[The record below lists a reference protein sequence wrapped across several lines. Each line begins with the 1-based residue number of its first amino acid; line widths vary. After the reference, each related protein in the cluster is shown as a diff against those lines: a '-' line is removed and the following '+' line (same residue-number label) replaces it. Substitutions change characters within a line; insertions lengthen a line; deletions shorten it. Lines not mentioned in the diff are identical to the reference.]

1 MVKYG
6 KRINA
11 DNFRPKFLHFEKEV
25 MKGLAKMEKSQV
37 KARVLIADSNRE
49 FRNQCVHNLKRH
61 GIEIVAEA
69 SDGQEAFAKM
79 ARLKPNIV
87 ISDLYLGKIDG
98 VGLIREA
105 KKQLGNNFPA
115 FVMLASFNSQNLFEE
130 CCEAG
135 AAYCMLKPL
144 DFAALAERV
153 IKLAAKGKRR
163 GLAQVPSRDEADL
176 EAQVTKIIHQIG
188 VPAHIKGYQ
197 YLRTAIIM
205 TINDNDIINS
215 VTKILYPS
223 VAKKYGTTSSRVERA
238 IRHAIEVAWDRG
250 DLDVLNSF
258 FGYTVQNQRGKPT
271 NSEFIAMIADN
282 LRLKN
287 KALAV

>member
-1 MVKYG
+1 
-6 KRINA
+6 
-11 DNFRPKFLHFEKEV
+11 
-25 MKGLAKMEKSQV
+25 MEKP
-37 KARVLIADSNRE
+37 RVLVADCDSE
-49 FRNQCVHNLKRH
+49 FRSQCVQSLRRQD
-61 GIEIVAEA
+61 IEVVAEA
-69 SDGQEAFAKM
+69 ADGQEAFAKM

-87 ISDLYLGKIDG
+87 ISGLYLGKIDG
-98 VGLIREA
+98 VGLIRTA
-105 KKQLGNNFPA
+105 KKQMPDYFPS
-115 FVMLASFNSQNLFEE
+115 FIMLAPFASQNLFEE

-144 DFAALAERV
+144 DFNALADR
-153 IKLAAKGKRR
+153 IRRLADKGRRR
-163 GLAQVPSRDEADL
+163 GTARPPENEEADL

-205 TINDNDIINS
+205 AINDTDIINS
-215 VTKILYPS
+215 VTKILYPT
-223 VAKKYGTTSSRVERA
+223 VAKQYNTTSSRVERA

-258 FGYTVQNQRGKPT
+258 FGYTVQNSRGKPT

-287 KALAV
+287 KTLSPV

>member
-1 MVKYG
+1 
-6 KRINA
+6 
-11 DNFRPKFLHFEKEV
+11 
-25 MKGLAKMEKSQV
+25 MEKP
-37 KARVLIADSNRE
+37 RVLVADSNSE
-49 FRNQCVHNLKRH
+49 FRNQCVQSLRRLD
-61 GIEIVAEA
+61 IEVVAEA
-69 SDGQEAFAKM
+69 ADGQEAFSKM

-98 VGLIREA
+98 VGLIRTA
-105 KKQLGNNFPA
+105 KKQMPEDFPS
-115 FVMLASFNSQNLFEE
+115 FIMLASFASQNLFEE

-135 AAYCMLKPL
+135 AAYCMLKPV
-144 DFAALAERV
+144 DFNTLADRV
-153 IKLAAKGKRR
+153 RRLADKGRRR
-163 GLAQVPSRDEADL
+163 GSARVPGREEADL

-205 TINDNDIINS
+205 TINNTEVINS
-215 VTKILYPS
+215 VTKVLYPT
-223 VAKKYGTTSSRVERA
+223 VAKQYGTTSSRVERA

-258 FGYTVQNQRGKPT
+258 FGYTVQNSRGKPT

-287 KALAV
+287 KAYATV

>member
-1 MVKYG
+1 
-6 KRINA
+6 
-11 DNFRPKFLHFEKEV
+11 
-25 MKGLAKMEKSQV
+25 ME
-37 KARVLIADSNRE
+37 KARVLVADSNSE
-49 FRNQCVHNLKRH
+49 FRTQCVQSLRRQD
-61 GIEIVAEA
+61 IEVVAEA
-69 SDGQEAFAKM
+69 SDGQEAFSKIV
-79 ARLKPNIV
+79 RTKPNIV

-98 VGLIREA
+98 VGLIRTA
-105 KKQLGNNFPA
+105 KKQLPDSFPA

-144 DFAALAERV
+144 DFNALGDRV
-153 IKLAAKGKRR
+153 KRLADKGRKR
-163 GLAQVPSRDEADL
+163 GSASIPSRDETDL

-205 TINDNDIINS
+205 TIEDTEVINS
-215 VTKILYPS
+215 VTKVLYPS
-223 VAKKYGTTSSRVERA
+223 VAKQYSTTSSRVERA

-258 FGYTVQNQRGKPT
+258 FGYTVQNSRGKPT

-287 KALAV
+287 RALAVS